1 MKFLKL
7 YIVAI
12 TIFSGT
18 YQSFAWG
25 EKGHNLVAQVAFN
38 YLNTKTQKIV
48 LEYLDGM
55 TIQEAANWMDNIKS
69 DKKYDYMRKLHYI
82 NADKGQNIV
91 ANEEE
96 NIVATII
103 KTINELKNYK
113 ALPKDEVKIKIC
125 ILFHLIGDLHQ
136 PLHVGYGEDRG
147 GNSFQINFYGKG
159 TNLHSF
165 YDSGIIEY
173 KGLTLPECLN
183 AKKYTKEEI
192 AEIETIDVV
201 SWANQ
206 SRSYLK
212 SIYKIND
219 RKLDDRYIDSNYPII
234 KEQILKAGI
243 RLSSSLEN
251 IFIE

>member
-1 MKFLKL
+1 M
-7 YIVAI
+7 
-12 TIFSGT
+12 
-18 YQSFAWG
+18 
-25 EKGHNLVAQVAFN
+25 
-38 YLNTKTQKIV
+38 
-48 LEYLDGM
+48 
-55 TIQEAANWMDNIKS
+55 
-69 DKKYDYMRKLHYI
+69 
-82 NADKGQNIV
+82 
-91 ANEEE
+91 
-96 NIVATII
+96 
-103 KTINELKNYK
+103 
-113 ALPKDEVKIKIC
+113 
-125 ILFHLIGDLHQ
+125 
-136 PLHVGYGEDRG
+136 GYGEDRG